1 MGADWT
7 PTAIPGVMTRQGTAH
22 ADRRGS
28 FTELWRS
35 SWTTDLGETF
45 VQANLSRSIAG
56 VLRGMHFHRRQVDLW
71 VLLEGRAMAGTT
83 DLRPLV
89 DGTGSNVHSQ
99 VVEMTAG
106 TMLLIPRLVAHG
118 FHALEDAALLYL
130 VTNEYDGSDEEGF
143 AWNDPQAAI
152 PWQVE
157 APILSERDSVNPL
170 LAELELTPA

>member
-1 MGADWT
+1 MGTDWT
-7 PTAIPGVMTRQGTAH
+7 PTAIAGVMKRQGTVH
-22 ADRRGS
+22 ADQRGS

-35 SWTTDLGETF
+35 SWTTDLAENF
-45 VQANLSRSIAG
+45 VQSNLSRSSAG

-71 VLLEGRAMAGTT
+71 VLLEGRATAATT
-83 DLRPLV
+83 DLRSLV
-89 DGTGSNVHSQ
+89 DATGSDVHSQ

-130 VTNEYDGSDEEGF
+130 VSNEYDGTDELGF

-152 PWQVE
+152 PWQVTD
-157 APILSERDSVNPL
+157 PILSERDSVNPL
-170 LAELELTPA
+170 LSELGLTPA